1 MVAAAPGSD
10 AMTPPETPAAGRADE
25 LRRSLDRAVR
35 GTRVGRL
42 LAACGCWLAAASC
55 LVAALAAVD
64 ICSAGRLGLPAMPEA
79 ARAAVLLVA
88 AGIPVIAFVRWR
100 LLRDGWPDRLGIAIA
115 TEARHPALGETLSR
129 AVGFVDEPRDAGRQ
143 GGAANP
149 SPATVALQRLAI
161 DQAADASRQVGGP
174 VLPGLGVDLRAA
186 AAGVATAVALWLS
199 TTCLPGRWAAA
210 VQRQFIVSAD
220 RAATP
225 ALLAPPSAARPAAAD
240 SAATT
245 ALPADV
251 LRAAGRLALAAAVE
265 RLLGDLLAARFA
277 QAPGV
282 PAAAL
287 PRQRRQDL
295 DELAAIQTDCSR
307 SIAAARRTI
316 VDSRLQPAAAR
327 HDDRLLAAIGRL
339 DGPEVADADTAAAH
353 ITANRLQLA
362 ATAADRAA
370 ELVAEVAAELGAA
383 PVGAARDRLDAERG
397 AALGADLDGDPGTQL
412 ESDRPL
418 ARAVATIARI
428 AADSDH
434 SAAASARVPAG
445 GSRPAA
451 ASGTSGSAAAGSAG
465 TTTATTDPSGAS
477 SSAAAV
483 SAETGATAEQSSPL
497 GRVWS
502 RLPAT
507 ARSQTARTALES
519 MPPVYRPAID
529 AYYRLLLQ
537 SMPDPVPD
545 RPDASSR

>member
-1 MVAAAPGSD
+1 
-10 AMTPPETPAAGRADE
+10 MTPPETPAAGRGADE

-55 LVAALAAVD
+55 LVAALATID
-64 ICSAGRLGLPAMPEA
+64 ICSAGRLGLPIMPVA

-100 LLRDGWPDRLGIAIA
+100 LIRDGWPDRLGIAVA
-115 TEARHPALGETLSR
+115 TEARHPVLGETLSR
-129 AVGFVDEPRDAGRQ
+129 AVGFVDEPTDAGRQ
-143 GGAANP
+143 GGAAKP

-161 DQAADASRQVGGP
+161 DQAADAARQVGGP

-199 TTCLPGRWAAA
+199 TTCLPDRWAAA
-210 VQRQFIVSAD
+210 VQRQCIVSVD

-225 ALLAPPSAARPAAAD
+225 APLVPPSPDRPATADSATAD

-251 LRAAGRLALAAAVE
+251 RRAAGRLALAAAVE
-265 RLLGDLLAARFA
+265 RQLGDLLAARFA

-282 PAAAL
+282 PTAAL

-307 SIAAARRTI
+307 SIAAARSTI
-316 VDSRLQPAAAR
+316 ADSRLQPAAAR

-339 DGPEVADADTAAAH
+339 DGPEVADADAAAAH

-370 ELVAEVAAELGAA
+370 EVVAEVAAELGAA
-383 PVGAARDRLDAERG
+383 PVDAPRDRLSAERG
-397 AALGADLDGDPGTQL
+397 AALGANLDVDPGTQL

-434 SAAASARVPAG
+434 SATASARVPAG
-445 GSRPAA
+445 GSRPTSATA
-451 ASGTSGSAAAGSAG
+451 GTSGSAAAGSGG
-465 TTTATTDPSGAS
+465 TTIATTDPSGAS

-483 SAETGATAEQSSPL
+483 SAEISATAEQSSPL

-519 MPPVYRPAID
+519 MPPAYRPAID

-545 RPDASSR
+545 RPDAPSR